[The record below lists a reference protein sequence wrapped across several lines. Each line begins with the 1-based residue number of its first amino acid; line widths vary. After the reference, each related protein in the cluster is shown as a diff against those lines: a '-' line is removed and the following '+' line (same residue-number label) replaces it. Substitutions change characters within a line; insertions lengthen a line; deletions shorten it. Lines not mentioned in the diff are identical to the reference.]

1 MSADIVRFEGP
12 RELVEIALK
21 APALFLPEPRASQRF
36 WEFFTA
42 NISNRNTRR
51 AYYKA
56 ACRFS
61 QWCEARGLTHLE
73 SVQPIH
79 IAAFIEEL
87 ELSKPTA
94 VCRTGPRSCVKS
106 SNTLGR
112 TVRWA
117 PACSPSAARPASRG
131 CVCGRDSDCLSTVT
145 CSTTSGRP

>member
-1 MSADIVRFEGP
+1 MYLKERLPRKSEIVSLLISYSVTGGLPASAAFKNTLGRSLIEPRSISAEIVRFEGP
-12 RELVEIALK
+12 RELVEIVLK

-87 ELSKPTA
+87 ELSKPTIKQHLAAAPDA
-94 VCRTGPRSCVKS
+94 V
-106 SNTLGR
+106 
-112 TVRWA
+112 
-117 PACSPSAARPASRG
+117 
-131 CVCGRDSDCLSTVT
+131 
-145 CSTTSGRP
+145 